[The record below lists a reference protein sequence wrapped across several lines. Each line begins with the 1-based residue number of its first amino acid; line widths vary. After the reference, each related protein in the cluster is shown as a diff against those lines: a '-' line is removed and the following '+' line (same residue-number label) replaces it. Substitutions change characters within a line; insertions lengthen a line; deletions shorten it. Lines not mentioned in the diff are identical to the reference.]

1 MTYREKLQEDLNH
14 IFENDDLGIFE
25 EEKVYK
31 IEKHSEYQAKIE
43 TLLAINNFYKA
54 HHHEPSL
61 NAERGS
67 DERKYARNLIG
78 LRRDK
83 DDFLRE
89 YDEYHLIFETII
101 EQKKEFSFEDI
112 FEDDDFGLFGEE
124 EEQVALD
131 LDGILTLKHVTVAK
145 NKYDSGK
152 GTKPCDDF
160 EKFKHRFEKCH
171 SDLKQGRRKLIEFK
185 GASRIEVGNFYL
197 LGGQLAY
204 VDNLYNI
211 QKKIHGRI
219 DARLRL
225 IFENGT
231 ESDMLR
237 NSLER
242 RLYEKNG
249 KAITELEETNQDI
262 INQRMQGITQDDK
275 EAGYI
280 YILKSKSQNY
290 DIASIENLYKIGLAR
305 ESVEKRI
312 KNAHKETTYLNDEV
326 ELIAQYKCYN
336 LNLSTLENLIHRF
349 FAEVRLD
356 VSIIGEDGREIN
368 PKEWFIVP
376 LEVINEAIE
385 LLISGS
391 IVNYRYDK
399 VQQKILLR
407 D

>member
-1 MTYREKLQEDLNH
+1 MEDN
-14 IFENDDLGIFE
+14 
-25 EEKVYK
+25 
-31 IEKHSEYQAKIE
+31 Q
-43 TLLAINNFYKA
+43 
-54 HHHEPSL
+54 
-61 NAERGS
+61 
-67 DERKYARNLIG
+67 KY
-78 LRRDK
+78 
-83 DDFLRE
+83 
-89 YDEYHLIFETII
+89 
-101 EQKKEFSFEDI
+101 SFEDI
-112 FEDDDFGLFGEE
+112 FEHDELGLFEEE
-124 EEQVALD
+124 EEQTALE
-131 LDGILTLKHVTVAK
+131 LEAILTLKHVTPVR

-152 GTKPCDDF
+152 GTKPCEDF
-160 EKFKHRFEKCH
+160 EKFKYRFEKCH

-204 VDNLYNI
+204 VDNLYNV

-249 KAITELEETNQDI
+249 KAITELEETNQDL

-275 EAGYI
+275 EVGYI

-290 DIASIENLYKIGLAR
+290 EIASIENLYKIGLAR

-312 KNAHKETTYLNDEV
+312 KNAHKETTYLSDEV

-356 VSIIGEDGREIN
+356 VSIIGQDGREIN

-376 LEVINEAIE
+376 LEVINEAME
-385 LLISGS
+385 LLINGT

-399 VQQKILLR
+399 EQQKIVLR

>member
-1 MTYREKLQEDLNH
+1 MEDN
-14 IFENDDLGIFE
+14 
-25 EEKVYK
+25 
-31 IEKHSEYQAKIE
+31 Q
-43 TLLAINNFYKA
+43 
-54 HHHEPSL
+54 
-61 NAERGS
+61 
-67 DERKYARNLIG
+67 KY
-78 LRRDK
+78 
-83 DDFLRE
+83 
-89 YDEYHLIFETII
+89 
-101 EQKKEFSFEDI
+101 SFEDI
-112 FEDDDFGLFGEE
+112 FEHDELGLFEEE
-124 EEQVALD
+124 EEQAALE
-131 LDGILTLKHVTVAK
+131 LESILTLKHVTPVR

-152 GTKPCDDF
+152 GTKPCEDF
-160 EKFKHRFEKCH
+160 EKFKGGFEKCH
-171 SDLKQGRRKLIEFK
+171 RDLKEGRRKLIEFK

-204 VDNLYNI
+204 VDNLYNV

-249 KAITELEETNQDI
+249 KAITELEESNQDI

-275 EAGYI
+275 EVGYI

-290 DIASIENLYKIGLAR
+290 EIASIENLYKIGLAR

-312 KNAHKETTYLNDEV
+312 KNAHKETTYLSDEV

-356 VSIIGEDGREIN
+356 VSIVGQDGRQIN
-368 PKEWFIVP
+368 PKEWFIIP
-376 LEVINEAIE
+376 LEVINEAMQ
-385 LLISGS
+385 LLINGT

-399 VQQKILLR
+399 EQQKIVLR

>member
-1 MTYREKLQEDLNH
+1 MEDN
-14 IFENDDLGIFE
+14 
-25 EEKVYK
+25 
-31 IEKHSEYQAKIE
+31 Q
-43 TLLAINNFYKA
+43 
-54 HHHEPSL
+54 
-61 NAERGS
+61 
-67 DERKYARNLIG
+67 KY
-78 LRRDK
+78 
-83 DDFLRE
+83 
-89 YDEYHLIFETII
+89 
-101 EQKKEFSFEDI
+101 SFEDI
-112 FEDDDFGLFGEE
+112 FEHDELGLFEEE
-124 EEQVALD
+124 EEQTALE
-131 LDGILTLKHVTVAK
+131 LEAILTLKHVTPVR

-152 GTKPCDDF
+152 GTKPCEDF
-160 EKFKHRFEKCH
+160 EKFKYRFEKCH

-204 VDNLYNI
+204 VDNLYNV

-275 EAGYI
+275 EVGYI

-290 DIASIENLYKIGLAR
+290 EIASIENLYKIGIAR

-312 KNAHKETTYLNDEV
+312 K
-326 ELIAQYKCYN
+326 
-336 LNLSTLENLIHRF
+336 
-349 FAEVRLD
+349 RL
-356 VSIIGEDGREIN
+356 
-368 PKEWFIVP
+368 
-376 LEVINEAIE
+376 
-385 LLISGS
+385 
-391 IVNYRYDK
+391 
-399 VQQKILLR
+399 KIWKNK

>member
-1 MTYREKLQEDLNH
+1 MEDN
-14 IFENDDLGIFE
+14 
-25 EEKVYK
+25 
-31 IEKHSEYQAKIE
+31 Q
-43 TLLAINNFYKA
+43 
-54 HHHEPSL
+54 
-61 NAERGS
+61 
-67 DERKYARNLIG
+67 KY
-78 LRRDK
+78 
-83 DDFLRE
+83 
-89 YDEYHLIFETII
+89 
-101 EQKKEFSFEDI
+101 SFEDI
-112 FEDDDFGLFGEE
+112 FEHDELGLFEEE
-124 EEQVALD
+124 EEQAALE
-131 LDGILTLKHVTVAK
+131 LESILTLKHVTPVR

-152 GTKPCDDF
+152 GTKPCEDF
-160 EKFKHRFEKCH
+160 EKFKYRFEKCH

-204 VDNLYNI
+204 VDNLYNV
-211 QKKIHGRI
+211 QKKVHGRI

-249 KAITELEETNQDI
+249 KAITELEETNQDL

-275 EAGYI
+275 EVGYI

-290 DIASIENLYKIGLAR
+290 EIASIENLYKIGLAR

-312 KNAHKETTYLNDEV
+312 KNAHKETTYLSDEV

-356 VSIIGEDGREIN
+356 VSIIGQDGREIN

-376 LEVINEAIE
+376 LEVINEAME
-385 LLISGS
+385 LLINGT

-399 VQQKILLR
+399 EQQKIVLR

>member
-1 MTYREKLQEDLNH
+1 MEDN
-14 IFENDDLGIFE
+14 
-25 EEKVYK
+25 
-31 IEKHSEYQAKIE
+31 Q
-43 TLLAINNFYKA
+43 
-54 HHHEPSL
+54 
-61 NAERGS
+61 
-67 DERKYARNLIG
+67 KY
-78 LRRDK
+78 
-83 DDFLRE
+83 
-89 YDEYHLIFETII
+89 
-101 EQKKEFSFEDI
+101 SFEDI
-112 FEDDDFGLFGEE
+112 FEHDELGLFEEE
-124 EEQVALD
+124 EEQAALE
-131 LDGILTLKHVTVAK
+131 LDSILTLKHVTPVR

-152 GTKPCDDF
+152 GTKPCEDF
-160 EKFKHRFEKCH
+160 EKFKYRFEKCH

-204 VDNLYNI
+204 VDNLYNV

-275 EAGYI
+275 EVGYI

-290 DIASIENLYKIGLAR
+290 EIASIENLYKIGLAR

-312 KNAHKETTYLNDEV
+312 KNAHKETTYLSDEV

-356 VSIIGEDGREIN
+356 VSIIGQDGREIN

-376 LEVINEAIE
+376 LEVINEAME
-385 LLISGS
+385 LLINGT

-399 VQQKILLR
+399 EQQKIVLR

>member
-1 MTYREKLQEDLNH
+1 MEDN
-14 IFENDDLGIFE
+14 
-25 EEKVYK
+25 
-31 IEKHSEYQAKIE
+31 Q
-43 TLLAINNFYKA
+43 
-54 HHHEPSL
+54 
-61 NAERGS
+61 
-67 DERKYARNLIG
+67 KY
-78 LRRDK
+78 
-83 DDFLRE
+83 
-89 YDEYHLIFETII
+89 
-101 EQKKEFSFEDI
+101 SFEDI
-112 FEDDDFGLFGEE
+112 FEHDELGLFEEE
-124 EEQVALD
+124 EEQTALE
-131 LDGILTLKHVTVAK
+131 LEAISTLKHVTPVR

-152 GTKPCDDF
+152 GTKPCEDF
-160 EKFKHRFEKCH
+160 EKFKYRFEKCH

-204 VDNLYNI
+204 VDNLYNV

-275 EAGYI
+275 EVGYI

-290 DIASIENLYKIGLAR
+290 EIASIENLYKIGIAR

-312 KNAHKETTYLNDEV
+312 KNAHKETTYLSDEV

-356 VSIIGEDGREIN
+356 VSIIGQDGREIN

-376 LEVINEAIE
+376 LEVINEAME
-385 LLISGS
+385 LLINGT

-399 VQQKILLR
+399 EQQKIVLR

>member
-1 MTYREKLQEDLNH
+1 MEDN
-14 IFENDDLGIFE
+14 
-25 EEKVYK
+25 
-31 IEKHSEYQAKIE
+31 Q
-43 TLLAINNFYKA
+43 
-54 HHHEPSL
+54 
-61 NAERGS
+61 
-67 DERKYARNLIG
+67 KY
-78 LRRDK
+78 
-83 DDFLRE
+83 
-89 YDEYHLIFETII
+89 
-101 EQKKEFSFEDI
+101 SFEDI
-112 FEDDDFGLFGEE
+112 FEHDELGLFEEE
-124 EEQVALD
+124 EEQAALE
-131 LDGILTLKHVTVAK
+131 LESILTLKHVTPVR

-152 GTKPCDDF
+152 GTKPCEDF
-160 EKFKHRFEKCH
+160 EKFKYRFEKCH

-204 VDNLYNI
+204 VDNLYNV

-275 EAGYI
+275 EVGYI

-290 DIASIENLYKIGLAR
+290 EIASIENLYKIGLAR

-312 KNAHKETTYLNDEV
+312 KNAHKETTYLSDEV

-356 VSIIGEDGREIN
+356 VSIIGQDGREIN

-376 LEVINEAIE
+376 LEVINEAME
-385 LLISGS
+385 LLINGT

-399 VQQKILLR
+399 EQQKIVLR

>member
-1 MTYREKLQEDLNH
+1 MEDN
-14 IFENDDLGIFE
+14 
-25 EEKVYK
+25 
-31 IEKHSEYQAKIE
+31 Q
-43 TLLAINNFYKA
+43 
-54 HHHEPSL
+54 
-61 NAERGS
+61 
-67 DERKYARNLIG
+67 KY
-78 LRRDK
+78 
-83 DDFLRE
+83 
-89 YDEYHLIFETII
+89 
-101 EQKKEFSFEDI
+101 SFEDI
-112 FEDDDFGLFGEE
+112 FEHDELGLFEEE
-124 EEQVALD
+124 EEQAALE
-131 LDGILTLKHVTVAK
+131 LESILTLKHVTPVR

-152 GTKPCDDF
+152 GTKPCEDF
-160 EKFKHRFEKCH
+160 EKFKYRFEKCH

-204 VDNLYNI
+204 VDNLYNV
-211 QKKIHGRI
+211 QKKVHGRI

-275 EAGYI
+275 EVGYI

-290 DIASIENLYKIGLAR
+290 EIASIENLYKIGLAR

-312 KNAHKETTYLNDEV
+312 KNAHKETTYLSDEV

-356 VSIIGEDGREIN
+356 VSIVGQDGRQIN

-376 LEVINEAIE
+376 LEVINEAMG
-385 LLISGS
+385 LLINGT

-399 VQQKILLR
+399 EQQKIVLR

>member
-1 MTYREKLQEDLNH
+1 MGSHIPPWQE
-14 IFENDDLGIFE
+14 
-25 EEKVYK
+25 
-31 IEKHSEYQAKIE
+31 S
-43 TLLAINNFYKA
+43 
-54 HHHEPSL
+54 
-61 NAERGS
+61 
-67 DERKYARNLIG
+67 
-78 LRRDK
+78 
-83 DDFLRE
+83 
-89 YDEYHLIFETII
+89 
-101 EQKKEFSFEDI
+101 
-112 FEDDDFGLFGEE
+112 
-124 EEQVALD
+124 
-131 LDGILTLKHVTVAK
+131 ILTLKHVKNPK
-145 NKYDSGK
+145 NKYDSGQ
-152 GTKPCDDF
+152 GTKSYEDF

-185 GASRIEVGNFYL
+185 GASRVEVGNFYL

-204 VDNLYNI
+204 VDKLYDV
-211 QKKIHGRI
+211 QKKIHGRL

-249 KAITELEETNQDI
+249 KAVTELEETDQTI
-262 INQRMQGITQDDK
+262 INQGIHDIQQDDK
-275 EAGYI
+275 EVSYI

-290 DIASIENLYKIGLAR
+290 DIASIENLYKIGLTR

-312 KNAHKETTYLNDEV
+312 KNAHREITYLNDEV
-326 ELIAQYKCYN
+326 EIIAQYKCYN

-356 VSIIGEDGREIN
+356 VSIIGNDGRVIN
-368 PKEWFIVP
+368 PKEWFIVTLP
-376 LEVINEAIE
+376 VINEAIE
-385 LLISGS
+385 LLINAS

-399 VQQKILLR
+399 VQQKIILR

>member
-1 MTYREKLQEDLNH
+1 MEDN
-14 IFENDDLGIFE
+14 
-25 EEKVYK
+25 
-31 IEKHSEYQAKIE
+31 Q
-43 TLLAINNFYKA
+43 
-54 HHHEPSL
+54 
-61 NAERGS
+61 
-67 DERKYARNLIG
+67 KY
-78 LRRDK
+78 
-83 DDFLRE
+83 
-89 YDEYHLIFETII
+89 
-101 EQKKEFSFEDI
+101 SFEDI
-112 FEDDDFGLFGEE
+112 FEHDELGLFEEE
-124 EEQVALD
+124 EEQAALE
-131 LDGILTLKHVTVAK
+131 LESILTLKHVTPVR

-152 GTKPCDDF
+152 GTKPCEDF

-204 VDNLYNI
+204 VDNLYNV

-275 EAGYI
+275 EVGYIYIQDIINQRMQGITQDDKEVGYI

-290 DIASIENLYKIGLAR
+290 EIASIENLYKIGLAR

-312 KNAHKETTYLNDEV
+312 KNAHKETTYLSDEV

-368 PKEWFIVP
+368 PKEWFVVP
-376 LEVINEAIE
+376 LCVINEAIE

-399 VQQKILLR
+399 EQQKIVLR

>member
-1 MTYREKLQEDLNH
+1 MEDN
-14 IFENDDLGIFE
+14 
-25 EEKVYK
+25 
-31 IEKHSEYQAKIE
+31 Q
-43 TLLAINNFYKA
+43 
-54 HHHEPSL
+54 
-61 NAERGS
+61 
-67 DERKYARNLIG
+67 KY
-78 LRRDK
+78 
-83 DDFLRE
+83 
-89 YDEYHLIFETII
+89 
-101 EQKKEFSFEDI
+101 SFEDI
-112 FEDDDFGLFGEE
+112 FEHDELGLFEEE
-124 EEQVALD
+124 EEQAALE
-131 LDGILTLKHVTVAK
+131 LESILTLKHVTPVR

-152 GTKPCDDF
+152 GTKPCEDF
-160 EKFKHRFEKCH
+160 EKFKYRFEKCH

-204 VDNLYNI
+204 VDNLYNV
-211 QKKIHGRI
+211 QKKVHGRI

-275 EAGYI
+275 EVGYI

-290 DIASIENLYKIGLAR
+290 EIASIENLYKIGLAR

-312 KNAHKETTYLNDEV
+312 KNAHKETTYLSDEV

-356 VSIIGEDGREIN
+356 VSIIGQDGREIN

-376 LEVINEAIE
+376 LEVINEAME
-385 LLISGS
+385 LLINGT
-391 IVNYRYDK
+391 IINYRYDK
-399 VQQKILLR
+399 EQQKIVLR

>member
-1 MTYREKLQEDLNH
+1 MEDN
-14 IFENDDLGIFE
+14 
-25 EEKVYK
+25 
-31 IEKHSEYQAKIE
+31 Q
-43 TLLAINNFYKA
+43 
-54 HHHEPSL
+54 
-61 NAERGS
+61 
-67 DERKYARNLIG
+67 KY
-78 LRRDK
+78 
-83 DDFLRE
+83 
-89 YDEYHLIFETII
+89 
-101 EQKKEFSFEDI
+101 SFDDI
-112 FEDDDFGLFGEE
+112 FEHDELGLFEEE
-124 EEQVALD
+124 EEQTALE
-131 LDGILTLKHVTVAK
+131 LEAILTLKHVTPAR

-152 GTKPCDDF
+152 GTKPCEDF

-204 VDNLYNI
+204 VDNLYNV

-262 INQRMQGITQDDK
+262 INQRMQGITQNDK
-275 EAGYI
+275 EVGYI

-290 DIASIENLYKIGLAR
+290 EIASIENLYKIGLAR

-312 KNAHKETTYLNDEV
+312 KNAHKETTYLSDEV

-356 VSIIGEDGREIN
+356 VSVIGEDGREIN

-385 LLISGS
+385 LLINGT
-391 IVNYRYDK
+391 IVNYVYDTR
-399 VQQKILLR
+399 QQRIVLR

>member
-1 MTYREKLQEDLNH
+1 MEDN
-14 IFENDDLGIFE
+14 
-25 EEKVYK
+25 
-31 IEKHSEYQAKIE
+31 Q
-43 TLLAINNFYKA
+43 
-54 HHHEPSL
+54 
-61 NAERGS
+61 
-67 DERKYARNLIG
+67 KY
-78 LRRDK
+78 
-83 DDFLRE
+83 
-89 YDEYHLIFETII
+89 
-101 EQKKEFSFEDI
+101 SFEDI
-112 FEDDDFGLFGEE
+112 FEHDELGLFEEE
-124 EEQVALD
+124 EEQAALE
-131 LDGILTLKHVTVAK
+131 LESILTLKHVTPVR

-152 GTKPCDDF
+152 GTKPCEDF
-160 EKFKHRFEKCH
+160 EKFKYRFEKCH

-204 VDNLYNI
+204 VDNLYNV

-262 INQRMQGITQDDK
+262 INQRMHGITQDDK
-275 EAGYI
+275 EVGYI

-290 DIASIENLYKIGLAR
+290 EIASIENLYKIGLAR

-312 KNAHKETTYLNDEV
+312 KNAHKETTYLSDEV

-376 LEVINEAIE
+376 LEVLNEAIE

-399 VQQKILLR
+399 EQQKIVLR

>member
-1 MTYREKLQEDLNH
+1 MEDN
-14 IFENDDLGIFE
+14 
-25 EEKVYK
+25 
-31 IEKHSEYQAKIE
+31 Q
-43 TLLAINNFYKA
+43 
-54 HHHEPSL
+54 
-61 NAERGS
+61 
-67 DERKYARNLIG
+67 KY
-78 LRRDK
+78 
-83 DDFLRE
+83 
-89 YDEYHLIFETII
+89 
-101 EQKKEFSFEDI
+101 SFEDI
-112 FEDDDFGLFGEE
+112 FEHDELGLFEEE
-124 EEQVALD
+124 EEQAALE
-131 LDGILTLKHVTVAK
+131 LESILTLKHVTPVR

-152 GTKPCDDF
+152 GTKPCEDF
-160 EKFKHRFEKCH
+160 EKFKYRFEKCH

-204 VDNLYNI
+204 VDNLYNV
-211 QKKIHGRI
+211 QKKVHGRI

-275 EAGYI
+275 EVGYI

-290 DIASIENLYKIGLAR
+290 EIASIENLYKIGLAR

-312 KNAHKETTYLNDEV
+312 KNAHKETTYLSDEV

-356 VSIIGEDGREIN
+356 VSIVGQDGRQIN

-376 LEVINEAIE
+376 LEVINEAMQ
-385 LLISGS
+385 LLINGT

-399 VQQKILLR
+399 EQQKIVLR

>member
-1 MTYREKLQEDLNH
+1 MGSHIPPWQE
-14 IFENDDLGIFE
+14 
-25 EEKVYK
+25 
-31 IEKHSEYQAKIE
+31 S
-43 TLLAINNFYKA
+43 
-54 HHHEPSL
+54 
-61 NAERGS
+61 
-67 DERKYARNLIG
+67 
-78 LRRDK
+78 
-83 DDFLRE
+83 
-89 YDEYHLIFETII
+89 
-101 EQKKEFSFEDI
+101 
-112 FEDDDFGLFGEE
+112 
-124 EEQVALD
+124 
-131 LDGILTLKHVTVAK
+131 ILTLKHVKNPK
-145 NKYDSGK
+145 NKYDSGQ
-152 GTKPCDDF
+152 GTKSYEDF

-185 GASRIEVGNFYL
+185 GASRVEVGNFYL

-204 VDNLYNI
+204 VDKLYDV
-211 QKKIHGRI
+211 QKKIHGRL

-249 KAITELEETNQDI
+249 KAVTELEETDQTI
-262 INQRMQGITQDDK
+262 INQGIHDIQQDDK
-275 EAGYI
+275 EVSYI

-290 DIASIENLYKIGLAR
+290 DIASIENLYKIGLTR

-312 KNAHKETTYLNDEV
+312 KNAHREITYLNDEV
-326 ELIAQYKCYN
+326 EIIAQYKCYN

-356 VSIIGEDGREIN
+356 VSIIGNDGRVIN

-376 LEVINEAIE
+376 LPVINEAIE
-385 LLISGS
+385 LLINAS

-399 VQQKILLR
+399 VQQKIILR

>member
-1 MTYREKLQEDLNH
+1 MEDN
-14 IFENDDLGIFE
+14 
-25 EEKVYK
+25 
-31 IEKHSEYQAKIE
+31 Q
-43 TLLAINNFYKA
+43 
-54 HHHEPSL
+54 
-61 NAERGS
+61 
-67 DERKYARNLIG
+67 KY
-78 LRRDK
+78 
-83 DDFLRE
+83 
-89 YDEYHLIFETII
+89 
-101 EQKKEFSFEDI
+101 SFEDI
-112 FEDDDFGLFGEE
+112 FEHDELGLFEEE
-124 EEQVALD
+124 EEQTALE
-131 LDGILTLKHVTVAK
+131 LEAILTLKHVTPVR

-152 GTKPCDDF
+152 GTKPCEDF
-160 EKFKHRFEKCH
+160 EKFKYRFEKCH

-204 VDNLYNI
+204 VDNLYNV

-275 EAGYI
+275 EVGYI

-290 DIASIENLYKIGLAR
+290 EIASIENLYKIGLAR

-312 KNAHKETTYLNDEV
+312 KNAHKETTYLSDKV

-368 PKEWFIVP
+368 PKEWFVVP
-376 LEVINEAIE
+376 LCVINEAIE

-399 VQQKILLR
+399 EQQKIVLR

>member
-1 MTYREKLQEDLNH
+1 MEDNQKYSFDD
-14 IFENDDLGIFE
+14 IFEHDELGLFE
-25 EEKVYK
+25 EE
-31 IEKHSEYQAKIE
+31 
-43 TLLAINNFYKA
+43 
-54 HHHEPSL
+54 
-61 NAERGS
+61 
-67 DERKYARNLIG
+67 D
-78 LRRDK
+78 
-83 DDFLRE
+83 
-89 YDEYHLIFETII
+89 
-101 EQKKEFSFEDI
+101 
-112 FEDDDFGLFGEE
+112 
-124 EEQVALD
+124 EQVALE
-131 LDGILTLKHVTVAK
+131 LEGILTLKHVTPAR

-152 GTKPCDDF
+152 GTKPCEDF
-160 EKFKHRFEKCH
+160 EKFKYRFEKCH
-171 SDLKQGRRKLIEFK
+171 SDLKQGKRKLIEFK

-204 VDNLYNI
+204 VDNLYNA
-211 QKKIHGRI
+211 QKKIHGRM

-242 RLYEKNG
+242 RLYERNG

-275 EAGYI
+275 EVGYI

-290 DIASIENLYKIGLAR
+290 EIASIENLYKIGLAR
-305 ESVEKRI
+305 ESVKKRI
-312 KNAHKETTYLNDEV
+312 KNAHKETTYLSDEV

-385 LLISGS
+385 LLINGT

-399 VQQKILLR
+399 EQEKIVLKF
-407 D
+407 

>member
-1 MTYREKLQEDLNH
+1 MD
-14 IFENDDLGIFE
+14 
-25 EEKVYK
+25 
-31 IEKHSEYQAKIE
+31 
-43 TLLAINNFYKA
+43 NNQ
-54 HHHEPSL
+54 
-61 NAERGS
+61 
-67 DERKYARNLIG
+67 KY
-78 LRRDK
+78 
-83 DDFLRE
+83 
-89 YDEYHLIFETII
+89 
-101 EQKKEFSFEDI
+101 SFEDI
-112 FEDDDFGLFGEE
+112 FEHDELGLFEE
-124 EEQVALD
+124 DEEQAALE
-131 LDGILTLKHVTVAK
+131 LEAILTLKHVTPVR

-152 GTKPCDDF
+152 GTKPCEDF
-160 EKFKHRFEKCH
+160 ENFKHRFEKCH
-171 SDLKQGRRKLIEFK
+171 KDLKEGRRKLIEFK

-211 QKKIHGRI
+211 QKKIHGRV

-225 IFENGT
+225 ILENGT

-249 KAITELEETNQDI
+249 KAITELEETNQNI
-262 INQRMQGITQDDK
+262 LNQRMQGITQDDQ
-275 EAGYI
+275 EVGYI

-290 DIASIENLYKIGLAR
+290 EIASIENLYKIGLAR

-312 KNAHKETTYLNDEV
+312 KNAHKETTYLNSEV

-336 LNLSTLENLIHRF
+336 LHLPTLENLIHRF

-356 VSIIGEDGREIN
+356 VSIIAADGRTII
-368 PKEWFIVP
+368 PKEWFVVP
-376 LEVINEAIE
+376 LDVINEAIH
-385 LLISGS
+385 LLMNGT

-399 VQQKILLR
+399 EQQKIVLK

>member
-1 MTYREKLQEDLNH
+1 MEDNQKYSFDD
-14 IFENDDLGIFE
+14 IFEHDELGLFE
-25 EEKVYK
+25 EE
-31 IEKHSEYQAKIE
+31 
-43 TLLAINNFYKA
+43 
-54 HHHEPSL
+54 
-61 NAERGS
+61 
-67 DERKYARNLIG
+67 D
-78 LRRDK
+78 
-83 DDFLRE
+83 
-89 YDEYHLIFETII
+89 
-101 EQKKEFSFEDI
+101 
-112 FEDDDFGLFGEE
+112 
-124 EEQVALD
+124 EQVALE
-131 LDGILTLKHVTVAK
+131 LEGILTLKHVTPSR
-145 NKYDSGK
+145 NQYDNGK
-152 GTKPCDDF
+152 GTKPCEDF
-160 EKFKHRFEKCH
+160 EKFKYRFEKCH
-171 SDLKQGRRKLIEFK
+171 SDLKQGKRKLIEFK

-197 LGGQLAY
+197 LVGQLAY
-204 VDNLYNI
+204 VDNLYNA
-211 QKKIHGRI
+211 QKKIHGRM

-242 RLYEKNG
+242 RLYERNG

-275 EAGYI
+275 EVGYI

-290 DIASIENLYKIGLAR
+290 EIASIENLYKIGLAR

-312 KNAHKETTYLNDEV
+312 KNAHKETTYLSDEV

-399 VQQKILLR
+399 EQQKILLR

>member
-1 MTYREKLQEDLNH
+1 MEDN
-14 IFENDDLGIFE
+14 
-25 EEKVYK
+25 
-31 IEKHSEYQAKIE
+31 Q
-43 TLLAINNFYKA
+43 
-54 HHHEPSL
+54 
-61 NAERGS
+61 
-67 DERKYARNLIG
+67 KY
-78 LRRDK
+78 
-83 DDFLRE
+83 
-89 YDEYHLIFETII
+89 
-101 EQKKEFSFEDI
+101 SFEDI
-112 FEDDDFGLFGEE
+112 FEHDELGLFDDE
-124 EEQVALD
+124 EEQTALE
-131 LDGILTLKHVTVAK
+131 LEAILTLKHVTPVR

-152 GTKPCDDF
+152 GTKPCEDF
-160 EKFKHRFEKCH
+160 EKFRYRFEKCH

-204 VDNLYNI
+204 VDNLYNV
-211 QKKIHGRI
+211 QKKVHGRI

-249 KAITELEETNQDI
+249 KAITELEETNQDL

-275 EAGYI
+275 EVGYI

-290 DIASIENLYKIGLAR
+290 EIASIENLYKIGLAR

-312 KNAHKETTYLNDEV
+312 KNAHKETTYLSDEV

-356 VSIIGEDGREIN
+356 VSIIGQDGREIN

-376 LEVINEAIE
+376 LEVINEAME
-385 LLISGS
+385 LLINGT

-399 VQQKILLR
+399 EQQKIVLR

>member
-1 MTYREKLQEDLNH
+1 MEDN
-14 IFENDDLGIFE
+14 
-25 EEKVYK
+25 
-31 IEKHSEYQAKIE
+31 Q
-43 TLLAINNFYKA
+43 
-54 HHHEPSL
+54 
-61 NAERGS
+61 
-67 DERKYARNLIG
+67 KY
-78 LRRDK
+78 
-83 DDFLRE
+83 
-89 YDEYHLIFETII
+89 
-101 EQKKEFSFEDI
+101 SFEDI
-112 FEDDDFGLFGEE
+112 FEHDELGLFEEE
-124 EEQVALD
+124 EEQTALE
-131 LDGILTLKHVTVAK
+131 LEAILTLKHVTPVR

-152 GTKPCDDF
+152 GTKPCEDF
-160 EKFKHRFEKCH
+160 EKFKYRFEKCH

-204 VDNLYNI
+204 VDNLYNV

-275 EAGYI
+275 EVGYI

-290 DIASIENLYKIGLAR
+290 EIASIENLYKIGLAR

-312 KNAHKETTYLNDEV
+312 KNAHKETTYLSDEV

-356 VSIIGEDGREIN
+356 VSIIGQDGREIN

-376 LEVINEAIE
+376 LEVINEAME
-385 LLISGS
+385 LLINGT

-399 VQQKILLR
+399 EQQKIVLR

>member
-1 MTYREKLQEDLNH
+1 MEDN
-14 IFENDDLGIFE
+14 
-25 EEKVYK
+25 
-31 IEKHSEYQAKIE
+31 Q
-43 TLLAINNFYKA
+43 
-54 HHHEPSL
+54 
-61 NAERGS
+61 
-67 DERKYARNLIG
+67 KY
-78 LRRDK
+78 
-83 DDFLRE
+83 
-89 YDEYHLIFETII
+89 
-101 EQKKEFSFEDI
+101 SFEDI
-112 FEDDDFGLFGEE
+112 FEHDELGLFEEE
-124 EEQVALD
+124 EEQTALE
-131 LDGILTLKHVTVAK
+131 LEEILTLKHVTPVR

-152 GTKPCDDF
+152 GTKPCEDF
-160 EKFKHRFEKCH
+160 EKFKYRFEKCH

-204 VDNLYNI
+204 VDNLYNV

-275 EAGYI
+275 EVGYI

-290 DIASIENLYKIGLAR
+290 EIASIENLYKIGLAR

-312 KNAHKETTYLNDEV
+312 KNAHKETTYLSDEV

-356 VSIIGEDGREIN
+356 VSIIGQDGREIN

-385 LLISGS
+385 LLINGT

-399 VQQKILLR
+399 EQQKIVLR

>member
-1 MTYREKLQEDLNH
+1 MEDN
-14 IFENDDLGIFE
+14 
-25 EEKVYK
+25 
-31 IEKHSEYQAKIE
+31 Q
-43 TLLAINNFYKA
+43 
-54 HHHEPSL
+54 
-61 NAERGS
+61 
-67 DERKYARNLIG
+67 KY
-78 LRRDK
+78 
-83 DDFLRE
+83 
-89 YDEYHLIFETII
+89 
-101 EQKKEFSFEDI
+101 SFEDI
-112 FEDDDFGLFGEE
+112 FEHDELGLFEEE
-124 EEQVALD
+124 EEQAALE
-131 LDGILTLKHVTVAK
+131 LESILTLKHVTPVR

-152 GTKPCDDF
+152 GTKPCEDF
-160 EKFKHRFEKCH
+160 EKFKYRFEKCH

-204 VDNLYNI
+204 VDNLYNV
-211 QKKIHGRI
+211 QKKVHGRI

-275 EAGYI
+275 EVGYI

-290 DIASIENLYKIGLAR
+290 EIASIENLYKIGLAR

-312 KNAHKETTYLNDEV
+312 KNAHKETTYLSDEV

-356 VSIIGEDGREIN
+356 VSIIGQDGREIN

-376 LEVINEAIE
+376 LEVINEAME
-385 LLISGS
+385 LLINGT

-399 VQQKILLR
+399 EQQKIVLR

>member
-1 MTYREKLQEDLNH
+1 MEDN
-14 IFENDDLGIFE
+14 
-25 EEKVYK
+25 
-31 IEKHSEYQAKIE
+31 Q
-43 TLLAINNFYKA
+43 
-54 HHHEPSL
+54 
-61 NAERGS
+61 
-67 DERKYARNLIG
+67 KY
-78 LRRDK
+78 
-83 DDFLRE
+83 
-89 YDEYHLIFETII
+89 
-101 EQKKEFSFEDI
+101 SFEDI
-112 FEDDDFGLFGEE
+112 FEHDELGLFEE
-124 EEQVALD
+124 EEKETALE
-131 LDGILTLKHVTVAK
+131 LEAILTLKHVTPVR

-152 GTKPCDDF
+152 GTKPCEDF
-160 EKFKHRFEKCH
+160 EKFKYRFEKCH

-204 VDNLYNI
+204 VDNLYNV

-275 EAGYI
+275 EVGYI
-280 YILKSKSQNY
+280 YILKSKSPNY
-290 DIASIENLYKIGLAR
+290 EIASIENLYKIGLAR

-312 KNAHKETTYLNDEV
+312 KNAHKETTYLSDEV

-368 PKEWFIVP
+368 PKEWFVVP
-376 LEVINEAIE
+376 LCVINEAIE

-399 VQQKILLR
+399 EQQKIVLR

>member
-1 MTYREKLQEDLNH
+1 MEDN
-14 IFENDDLGIFE
+14 
-25 EEKVYK
+25 
-31 IEKHSEYQAKIE
+31 Q
-43 TLLAINNFYKA
+43 
-54 HHHEPSL
+54 
-61 NAERGS
+61 
-67 DERKYARNLIG
+67 KY
-78 LRRDK
+78 
-83 DDFLRE
+83 
-89 YDEYHLIFETII
+89 
-101 EQKKEFSFEDI
+101 SFEDI
-112 FEDDDFGLFGEE
+112 FEHDELGLFEEE
-124 EEQVALD
+124 EEQAALE
-131 LDGILTLKHVTVAK
+131 LESILTLKHVTPVR

-152 GTKPCDDF
+152 GTKPCEDF

-204 VDNLYNI
+204 VDNLYNV

-242 RLYEKNG
+242 RLYEKKG

-275 EAGYI
+275 EVGYI

-290 DIASIENLYKIGLAR
+290 EIASIENLYKIGLAR

-312 KNAHKETTYLNDEV
+312 KNAHKETTYLSDEV

-368 PKEWFIVP
+368 PKEWFVVP
-376 LEVINEAIE
+376 LCVINEAIE

-399 VQQKILLR
+399 EQQKIVLR